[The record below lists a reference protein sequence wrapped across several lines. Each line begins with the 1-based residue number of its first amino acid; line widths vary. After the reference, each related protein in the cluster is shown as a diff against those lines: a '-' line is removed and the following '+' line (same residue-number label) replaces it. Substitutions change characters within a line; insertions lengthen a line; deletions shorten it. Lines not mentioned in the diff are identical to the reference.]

1 MSSEIHGLLDNEDAD
16 EEDGPLSSATNRK
29 ESTEDSYPSK
39 EGNVITRNKK
49 TSLLLAAGFALVLI
63 ISTIIIVFI
72 VRSSDKNIDEEGI
85 PNNYTN
91 NTNNTTNNTN
101 NTTNNTNNTTNNTNT
116 TIIAPHNDHNSY
128 KVLVLPNQLRVVL
141 ISDPN
146 ATKAAAAIDINAG
159 SFNDPPGVDGLAHF
173 CEHMLFLGTK
183 KYPDKSEYSN
193 FLSRNGGYDNAYTST
208 QNTNYYFTV
217 NLDALEEALDR
228 FAQFFIAPLFTENS
242 TYAEMN
248 AVNSEYDKDLNDPG
262 WKMWQLLKNVSNP
275 QHPFSRFNIGSI
287 GTLNISGI
295 RDRLIKYYE
304 SSYSANQVRMYVYTY
319 IILYCSICD
328 CPSKNPHSLHQN

>member
-1 MSSEIHGLLDNEDAD
+1 MSSELRGLLDNEDAD
-16 EEDGPLSSATNRK
+16 EEDGPLSSTTNKK
-29 ESTEDSYPSK
+29 ESTEDSFPSK

-49 TSLLLAAGFALVLI
+49 TSLLLAAGIALVLI

-72 VRSSDKNIDEEGI
+72 VRSSDKNIDEEEVS
-85 PNNYTN
+85 NNN
-91 NTNNTTNNTN
+91 
-101 NTTNNTNNTTNNTNT
+101 
-116 TIIAPHNDHNSY
+116 TIIAPLNDHNSY

-141 ISDPN
+141 ISDPHP
-146 ATKAAAAIDINAG
+146 TKAAAAIDVNAG
-159 SFNDPPGVDGLAHF
+159 SFNNPPGVDGLAHF

-208 QNTNYYFTV
+208 QNTNYYFAV

-275 QHPFSRFNIGSI
+275 KHPFSRFSVGSI
-287 GTLNISGI
+287 ETLNISDI
-295 RDRLIKYYE
+295 RDRLIKYYK
-304 SSYSANQVRMYVYTY
+304 SSYSANQVCMYIHNV
-319 IILYCSICD
+319 L
-328 CPSKNPHSLHQN
+328 